1 MKIQSI
7 QTYII
12 DARMKKNLVFVKVET
27 DSGVIGWGEAYTQT
41 NRDTSVTAHVEQLA
55 NYLLGRSPFTI
66 KHFMQ
71 WAYDDFAA
79 KRGGMDFWCA
89 FSGIEQ
95 ALWDIVGKTLNQPVY
110 NLLGGPC
117 RDRIR
122 VYANGWS
129 DDTKTPQEFADAASA
144 MVDRGFTA
152 LKFDPFPGPWRLYVS
167 KEVEQQAIATVREV
181 RNAVGPGIDL
191 LVEVHRRLAP
201 MHAIRV
207 AHAIEEFDIF
217 WFEEPCPA
225 ENIDALAEVRAAV
238 NIPIV
243 AGETLYTKA
252 AFRELFEKRAVDIIN
267 PDVCNTGGIL
277 ETKEIAAMAEPAYVA
292 VSPHNYNSVS
302 IGLASTVQVSAC
314 IPNFPITE
322 YWVNIE
328 PVSHEIARDP
338 FQVIDG
344 YITVPENPGLGMS
357 LDEDQLVSNQ
367 QTKSTTKHISQY
379 QDEGP

>member
-1 MKIQSI
+1 MYKI
-7 QTYII
+7 
-12 DARMKKNLVFVKVET
+12 
-27 DSGVIGWGEAYTQT
+27 
-41 NRDTSVTAHVEQLA
+41 
-55 NYLLGRSPFTI
+55 
-66 KHFMQ
+66 
-71 WAYDDFAA
+71 
-79 KRGGMDFWCA
+79 
-89 FSGIEQ
+89 
-95 ALWDIVGKTLNQPVY
+95 
-110 NLLGGPC
+110 NLLGVPC
-117 RDRIR
+117 SEIIR

-167 KEVEQQAIATVREV
+167 KDVERQAIATVREV
-181 RNAVGPGIDL
+181 RNAVGPEIDL

-207 AHAIEEFDIF
+207 AHAIEEFDIY
-217 WFEEPCPA
+217 WFEEPCPV
-225 ENIDALAEVRAAV
+225 ENMDALAEVRAAV

-243 AGETLYTKA
+243 AGETLYTKT

-302 IGLASTVQVSAC
+302 IGLASTIQVSAC

-338 FQVIDG
+338 FQVVDG
-344 YITVPENPGLGMS
+344 YITVPDNPGLGMS

-367 QTKSTTKHISQY
+367 QTKSTTKYIRQY